1 MKQFWVF
8 VNKEFMHI
16 FRDTRTVMILLLMPV
31 VQIILFGF
39 ALSNEIKDVKFAVLD
54 HSKDAVTTFITERI
68 SQSEY
73 FIFARDIST
82 EEEADYLIKSSQVSL
97 VVVYDNNF
105 RENLVREGKSQ
116 ISLVVDGSDPNTASG
131 VLRYANSIIASSN
144 EQILSLSG
152 FTPHSGN
159 KPTFIEP
166 VVELLYNPQMKSA
179 YNFVPGVM
187 GLILM
192 LICAMMTSVS
202 IVREKETG
210 TMEVLLASPVR
221 PVIVILAK
229 TVPYF
234 ILSVI
239 NLATILLLSVFV
251 LGVPITGSIY
261 WLVLASFIFIFVSL
275 STGLLISSFASTQ
288 VAAMLISGLVFM
300 MPVMLLS
307 GMIYPVSNM
316 PYLLQVVAQFIPA
329 KWFIEAVRKLMIQ
342 GLPVTSVLKE
352 LFIMTSMAAA
362 FTVLSIRSFK
372 QRLE

>member
-1 MKQFWVF
+1 
-8 VNKEFMHI
+8 
-16 FRDTRTVMILLLMPV
+16 MPV
-31 VQIILFGF
+31 VQIVLFGF
-39 ALSNEIKDVKFAVLD
+39 ALSNEIRDVRFAVLD

-73 FIFARDIST
+73 FIFERDIST

-97 VVVYDNNF
+97 VIVYDNNF
-105 RENLVREGKSQ
+105 RENIVREGKSQ

-144 EQILSLSG
+144 EQILRLSG
-152 FTPHSGN
+152 YTPHSAD

-202 IVREKETG
+202 IVREKEIG

-316 PYLLQVVAQFIPA
+316 PYLLRIVAQFIPA

-342 GLPVTSVLKE
+342 GLPVTSVLNE
-352 LFIMTSMAAA
+352 LFIMTSMAVV

>member
-1 MKQFWVF
+1 
-8 VNKEFMHI
+8 
-16 FRDTRTVMILLLMPV
+16 MILLLMPV
-31 VQIILFGF
+31 VQIVLFGF
-39 ALSNEIKDVKFAVLD
+39 ALSNEIKDVRFAVLD

-73 FIFARDIST
+73 FIFERDIST

-97 VVVYDNNF
+97 VIVYDNNF
-105 RENLVREGKSQ
+105 RENIVREGKSQ

-144 EQILSLSG
+144 EHILRLSG
-152 FTPHSGN
+152 FTPHSAE

-166 VVELLYNPQMKSA
+166 VVELLYNPQMKNA

-202 IVREKETG
+202 IVREKEIG

-239 NLATILLLSVFV
+239 NLATILFLSVFV

-352 LFIMTSMAAA
+352 LFIMTSMAVA

>member
-39 ALSNEIKDVKFAVLD
+39 ALSNEVKDVKFAVLD

>member
-39 ALSNEIKDVKFAVLD
+39 ALSNEVKDVKFAVLD

-105 RENLVREGKSQ
+105 RENIVREGKSQ

-144 EQILSLSG
+144 EQILRLSG
-152 FTPHSGN
+152 FTPHSAD

-202 IVREKETG
+202 IVREKEIG

-342 GLPVTSVLKE
+342 GLPVTSVFKE
-352 LFIMTSMAAA
+352 LFIMTSMAVS

>member
-8 VNKEFMHI
+8 VKKEFMHI

-105 RENLVREGKSQ
+105 RENLVRDGKSQ

-144 EQILSLSG
+144 EHILRLSG
-152 FTPHSGN
+152 FTPLSAE

-202 IVREKETG
+202 IVREKEIG

>member
-8 VNKEFMHI
+8 VKKEFMHI
-16 FRDTRTVMILLLMPV
+16 FRDGRTAMILLLMPI

-39 ALSNEIKDVKFAVLD
+39 ALSNEIKNVKFAVID
-54 HSKDAVTTFITERI
+54 HSNDAITTFVTERL

-73 FIFARDIST
+73 FIFERELAT

-97 VVVYDNNF
+97 VVVYGANF

-116 ISLVVDGSDPNTASG
+116 ISLIVDGSDPNTASG
-131 VLRYANSIIASSN
+131 VLRYASSIIASSN
-144 EQILSLSG
+144 EQIMTLSG
-152 FTPHSGN
+152 LTPHSGA

-234 ILSVI
+234 LLSVI

-251 LGVPITGSIY
+251 LGVPITGSIF
-261 WLVLASFIFIFVSL
+261 WLVLASFIFILVSL
-275 STGLLISSFASTQ
+275 STGLLISSFANTQ

-316 PYLLQVVAQFIPA
+316 PYLLQIFAQFIPA

-352 LFIMTSMAAA
+352 LLVMTSMALA
-362 FTVLSIRSFK
+362 FIVLSIRSFK

>member
-8 VNKEFMHI
+8 VRKEFMHI
-16 FRDTRTVMILLLMPV
+16 FRDGRTAMILLLMPI

-39 ALSNEIKDVKFAVLD
+39 ALSNEIKNVKFAVID
-54 HSKDAVTTFITERI
+54 HSSDAITTFVTERL

-73 FIFARDIST
+73 FIFERDIST

-97 VVVYDNNF
+97 VVVYGANF
-105 RENLVREGKSQ
+105 RENFVREGKSQ
-116 ISLVVDGSDPNTASG
+116 ISLIVDGSDPNTASG
-131 VLRYANSIIASSN
+131 VLRYASSIIASSN
-144 EQILSLSG
+144 EQIMTLSG
-152 FTPHSGN
+152 LTPHSGA

-251 LGVPITGSIY
+251 LGVPITGSIF
-261 WLVLASFIFIFVSL
+261 WLVLASFIFILVSL
-275 STGLLISSFASTQ
+275 STGLLISSFANTQ

-316 PYLLQVVAQFIPA
+316 PYLLQIVAQFIPA

-352 LFIMTSMAAA
+352 LLVMTSMALA
-362 FTVLSIRSFK
+362 FIVLSVRSFK

>member
-8 VNKEFMHI
+8 VRKEFMHI
-16 FRDTRTVMILLLMPV
+16 FRDGRTAMILLLMPI

-39 ALSNEIKDVKFAVLD
+39 ALSNEIKNVKFAVID
-54 HSKDAVTTFITERI
+54 HSNDAITTFVTERL

-73 FIFARDIST
+73 FIFERDIST

-97 VVVYDNNF
+97 VVVYGANF

-116 ISLVVDGSDPNTASG
+116 ISLIVDGSDPNTASG
-131 VLRYANSIIASSN
+131 VLRYASSIIASSN
-144 EQILSLSG
+144 EQIMTLSG
-152 FTPHSGN
+152 LTPHSGA

-251 LGVPITGSIY
+251 LGVPITGSIF
-261 WLVLASFIFIFVSL
+261 WLVLASFIFILVSL
-275 STGLLISSFASTQ
+275 STGLLISSFANTQ

-316 PYLLQVVAQFIPA
+316 PYLLQIVAQFIPA

-352 LFIMTSMAAA
+352 LLVMTSMALA
-362 FTVLSIRSFK
+362 FIVLSIRSFK